1 MTVGTVGLVVA
12 PFVMP
17 LFQGADA
24 SAQAASGASGGQGS
38 GAVNQTADTQ
48 TRASNASGAAADTTR
63 VQSVQGAAYQAAG
76 VQSAAATGAPASQ
89 ATATQSTTGQI
100 LSQQGRGQPARL
112 VAAGESASIQVINRR
127 GGLVTV
133 AQAPAAAGQAP
144 KALALVPANAYTH
157 KDLRLQ
163 PGALMLFF
171 DQSRRAY
178 VGEGYR
184 VGRQARQ
191 VVFLTTDP
199 GKPIVAA
206 IPRAPAAATG
216 PVTVTIR
223 NRWSQPLSLALIPA
237 GQGATPVKAFDLPPG
252 KVMQARFAAGIR
264 LGVYDP
270 AGGQWV
276 GAFYD
281 VRPGGAQSLDVPI
294 ASAAQASAAP
304 ASAAPASAAPA
315 GAVSAQSAATG
326 GQRVAMIF
334 ENATNAPLDV
344 FVQDGNTDP
353 VFAFSVPPM
362 SRARQESTIG
372 LIWRVARGD
381 TWLDAFRTGPEPE
394 QLVRFPQ

>member
-48 TRASNASGAAADTTR
+48 TRASNASGAAADTAQ

-89 ATATQSTTGQI
+89 ATATQSRTGQI

-184 VGRQARQ
+184 VGRQAKQ

-206 IPRAPAAATG
+206 IPKAPAATG

-237 GQGATPVKAFDLPPG
+237 GQGAAPVKAFDLPPG

-304 ASAAPASAAPA
+304 AS
-315 GAVSAQSAATG
+315 AVSAQSAATG

-381 TWLDAFRTGPEPE
+381 TWLDAFRTSPEPE